1 MATKLRSEIKANFQ
15 TGLIPVESHYTDLID
30 SALNI
35 SESNTGRI
43 NLVGDVS
50 MSGNISASGASST
63 HTLGGTI
70 LDIKGNVTS
79 SGAISSS
86 GLITGKD
93 AEIFGNITA
102 SGNIKGGNFV
112 VGGSLTATSADYTHL
127 TASIFSASSNIITS
141 NITASGNISASGTI
155 LADQVNI
162 DGKLSLNTDGTTGR
176 VFSDGI
182 SAITGIQIGRQGTS
196 NKNIELLGP
205 VTASAG
211 ITSSI
216 INCTSLNTGQGNN
229 ELFVMDQNVNTT
241 AAVSFASIR
250 LTKTGLSAGNFGET
264 IVTEGQS
271 FTITIN
277 SIPEIP
283 GKDDLGKVAKT
294 INNAIQNDSIRSD
307 SVILISSTADL
318 SATAFRVANGSCLF
332 SITNESPSTFADGT
346 AQFNFTIF

>member
-70 LDIKGNVTS
+70 LDIKGNVTA

-112 VGGSLTATSADYTHL
+112 VGGSLTATAADYAHI
-127 TASIFSASSNIITS
+127 TASTQFSASGNTITANITS
-141 NITASGNISASGTI
+141 SGIISSSAGISSPDLTIDDYVIHKGDANTYFGFQGGDLVNFNVGGTSKLSITPTNFSVTGPITAS
-155 LADQVNI
+155 
-162 DGKLSLNTDGTTGR
+162 
-176 VFSDGI
+176 
-182 SAITGIQIGRQGTS
+182 TGI
-196 NKNIELLGP
+196 K
-205 VTASAG
+205 
-211 ITSSI
+211 
-216 INCTSLNTGQGNN
+216 CTSLNTGQGNY
-229 ELFVMDQNVNTT
+229 ELFAMDQNVHTG
-241 AAVSFASIR
+241 ASVSFAQIT

-264 IVTEGQS
+264 ITTEGQS
-271 FTITIN
+271 FTITVN
-277 SIPEIP
+277 SIPTIP
-283 GKDDLGKVAKT
+283 GKNDEGNLFKT
-294 INNAIQNDSIRSD
+294 AINAISNDAIRSD
-307 SVILISSTADL
+307 SVILITSTKDL
-318 SATAFRVANGSCLF
+318 SAVAFRVSNGSCFF
-332 SITNESPSTFADGT
+332 SIANESEAAFEDGT